1 MAEGTEAGAASRRY
15 IAFARTTCV
24 GKGTLLEAALG
35 AKRALDEDADSRVVV
50 LDAETSEP
58 VELDLRGTPDE
69 VAARIPAGPA
79 EAPSRSP
86 SPGRPKLGVVARE
99 VTLLPRHWEW
109 LNRQPGGASVTLR
122 KLVEEARR
130 STAGGERRRLAQEA
144 CYRFMTDLAGDEPGY
159 EEALRA
165 LYASDR
171 ARFDALTDA
180 WPEDIRA
187 HARDLAA
194 ASMP

>member
-1 MAEGTEAGAASRRY
+1 MDEGTDAAEAGHRF
-15 IAFARTTCV
+15 IAFAGTNCV
-24 GKGTLLEAALG
+24 GRGTLLEAALG
-35 AKRALDEDADSRVVV
+35 AKRAIDEDAGNRVLV

-58 VELDLRGTPDE
+58 VELDLRGTPEE

-79 EAPSRSP
+79 EAPPRSP

-130 STAGGERRRLAQEA
+130 STAGAQRRRLAQEA

-171 ARFDALTDA
+171 VRFDALTEA

-187 HARDLAA
+187 HARGLAA
-194 ASMP
+194 ACMP